1 MRRPALVNLALPR
14 PEKRVMPD
22 TDKDLIA
29 LEHRFWQS
37 MVDRDTDTALGLL
50 AEPALMVSSH
60 GSMQFDHAGYRKMA
74 EDPRYALKAF
84 DLSNTRVLRPSD
96 DVAIVTY
103 EVDQTTTMADREE
116 RVRMSDSSTW
126 VRRDG
131 KWLCAIHTETAMT
144 EAPAKELRSH

>member
-1 MRRPALVNLALPR
+1 M
-14 PEKRVMPD
+14 PE
-22 TDKDLIA
+22 TDQDLIA
-29 LEHRFWQS
+29 LEKRFWQS
-37 MVDRDTDTALGLL
+37 MVDRDTDVALGLL

-60 GSMQFDHAGYRKMA
+60 GAMQFDHAGYRKMA
-74 EDPRYALKAF
+74 EDPRHALKAF

-103 EVDQTTTMADREE
+103 EVDQTTTMSDREE

-131 KWLCAIHTETAMT
+131 KWLCAIHTESAMT
-144 EAPAKELRSH
+144 EAPVKEMRGH

>member
-1 MRRPALVNLALPR
+1 
-14 PEKRVMPD
+14 MPD

-37 MVDRDTDTALGLL
+37 MVDGDTDTALGLL

-74 EDPRYALKAF
+74 EDPRFALKAF
-84 DLSNTRVLRPSD
+84 DLSNTKVLRP
-96 DVAIVTY
+96 VRRRR
-103 EVDQTTTMADREE
+103 DRHL
-116 RVRMSDSSTW
+116 RSRPDHHHGRPRGPCACSDSSTW

-131 KWLCAIHTETAMT
+131 KWLCAIHTETPMT
-144 EAPAKELRSH
+144 T

>member
-1 MRRPALVNLALPR
+1 
-14 PEKRVMPD
+14 MPD

-37 MVDRDTDTALGLL
+37 MVDGDTDTAIGLL

-60 GSMQFDHAGYRKMA
+60 GSMQFDHDGYRKMA
-74 EDPRYALKAF
+74 EDPRFALKAF
-84 DLSNTRVLRPSD
+84 DLTNTRVLRPSD

-103 EVDQTTTMADREE
+103 EVDQTTTTADREE

-131 KWLCAIHTETAMT
+131 KWLCAIHTETPMT
-144 EAPAKELRSH
+144 DAPAKQMQGH

>member
-1 MRRPALVNLALPR
+1 M
-14 PEKRVMPD
+14 PEHAMPEID
-22 TDKDLIA
+22 RDLIA
-29 LEHRFWQS
+29 LERRFWQS

-74 EDPRYALKAF
+74 ENARHALTAF
-84 DLSNTRVLRPSD
+84 DLSNARVLRPSD

-103 EVDQTTTMADREE
+103 EVDQTTTMADREQ

-144 EAPAKELRSH
+144 EAPVKEMRSH